1 MKSKTEKNSQENE
14 EYSPDLYY
22 KQLFSHKIL
31 IKELLY
37 LIFEENLYTFGFD
50 FNTLKLEKN
59 EFVFE
64 FDNVLIERKSDCIW
78 SIKLNKKKIYIFF
91 HLEFQRTV
99 DRTIAQRT
107 RIYRELT
114 EISIIKSKTFS
125 KVRGKIPP
133 IISIVLYNGNN
144 NYSAPVSKK
153 GVVYFD
159 ETTKQIF
166 DILNLEYPISENNKN
181 TYYLI
186 DETKWKSKNN
196 KIRNF
201 CEAMFLL
208 EQCKNSKDFDKIT
221 KEIEKIKQK
230 NLNQIKNKNNND
242 ELTLFLIDFARWI
255 SALLK
260 DLYNKNKFLF
270 SITTKNLENIKD
282 NDMFVEN
289 FAKGFKKELK
299 EAHEKGIIE
308 GEKKSF
314 FNGIIAMIVL
324 KFGNIANNLR
334 EQIMQLNFK
343 SFNLLDYTNLISN
356 SKSAEEA
363 YTKIAK
369 LASA

>member
-114 EISIIKSKTFS
+114 EISIIQSKTFS

-186 DETKWKSKNN
+186 DETKWKSKKN

-208 EQCKNSKDFDKIT
+208 EQ
-221 KEIEKIKQK
+221 
-230 NLNQIKNKNNND
+230 
-242 ELTLFLIDFARWI
+242 
-255 SALLK
+255 
-260 DLYNKNKFLF
+260 
-270 SITTKNLENIKD
+270 
-282 NDMFVEN
+282 
-289 FAKGFKKELK
+289 
-299 EAHEKGIIE
+299 
-308 GEKKSF
+308 
-314 FNGIIAMIVL
+314 
-324 KFGNIANNLR
+324 
-334 EQIMQLNFK
+334 
-343 SFNLLDYTNLISN
+343 
-356 SKSAEEA
+356 
-363 YTKIAK
+363 
-369 LASA
+369 